1 MTLSRSNPRAKQRW
15 ALLVVG
21 VVAIMLALV
30 SMTQGLTQAEF
41 ELDKNA
47 TNDLTTLHQ
56 GTLKG
61 QLSNSATTFDVCQLL
76 ANPANGSTILIDSE
90 RMTIVSVATL
100 PGNGSTKLG
109 GCAFSNPADVAL
121 NVMRYTVTR
130 GANGST
136 AASHPGA
143 SDVTLMVTSASAA
156 DDWDDVYNSVL
167 ADPAGTENHTCA
179 NIGATACV
187 WAHDG
192 FNTSVFT
199 TGGSKDDLNINPQAG
214 EGGTGWKWTDSSVPP
229 SDEILDAFAVKYD
242 SGGRQLLFF
251 GADRWSTNGAKDM
264 GFWFFHDTVSLNANG
279 TFSGVHT
286 RPTAGLDEIPGNT
299 DDTPR

>member
-1 MTLSRSNPRAKQRW
+1 MTLTVSHPRAKQRW

-130 GANGST
+130 GAN
-136 AASHPGA
+136 ARPRPRI
-143 SDVTLMVTSASAA
+143 
-156 DDWDDVYNSVL
+156 L
-167 ADPAGTENHTCA
+167 A
-179 NIGATACV
+179 
-187 WAHDG
+187 
-192 FNTSVFT
+192 
-199 TGGSKDDLNINPQAG
+199 
-214 EGGTGWKWTDSSVPP
+214 
-229 SDEILDAFAVKYD
+229 
-242 SGGRQLLFF
+242 
-251 GADRWSTNGAKDM
+251 
-264 GFWFFHDTVSLNANG
+264 
-279 TFSGVHT
+279 
-286 RPTAGLDEIPGNT
+286 RPT
-299 DDTPR
+299 